1 MRALRYFMAGL
12 SMPAAVGLLLAV
24 ALFAVLVLHQI
35 IWLFVRGR
43 GALPLDVGIEAAFV
57 TVLVAGPLIAFSQ
70 DVIRL
75 LSASREKMKAL
86 TLELADAR
94 DMLEAKVAQRT
105 AELSAAND
113 ALSRIN
119 ETLIYSLANLRVAKD
134 QAQAANTAKSHFLA
148 NVSHELRTPLNAILG
163 FSEVIRDD
171 LLGPETAA
179 RYRDYAADIH
189 SSGEHLLQLVSDL
202 LDMSRIEA
210 EKLDLHESEVDIVL
224 TINTALK
231 LVGQNAAKIGV
242 AFTVDLVSDPPAL
255 VADEI
260 RVKQVL
266 LNLLSNA
273 VKFSYPSGTIRIA
286 VTIPADGGLAIS
298 VADTGIGMTEAGLRA
313 AVEPFRQLDGPLAR
327 KYDGTGLGLPL
338 AVGLMNLH
346 GGSLTLASV
355 PDFGTTA
362 TMTFPPARVRI
373 R

>member
-1 MRALRYFMAGL
+1 
-12 SMPAAVGLLLAV
+12 
-24 ALFAVLVLHQI
+24 
-35 IWLFVRGR
+35 
-43 GALPLDVGIEAAFV
+43 
-57 TVLVAGPLIAFSQ
+57 
-70 DVIRL
+70 
-75 LSASREKMKAL
+75 MKAL
-86 TLELADAR
+86 TRELADAR

-119 ETLIYSLANLRVAKD
+119 DTLIYSLANLRLAKD

-171 LLGPETAA
+171 LLGPETPA
-179 RYRDYAADIH
+179 RYRDHAADIH

-231 LVGQNAAKIGV
+231 LVGQNAAKIGI
-242 AFTVDLVSDPPAL
+242 AFTVDLVSDPPVL

-298 VADTGIGMTEAGLRA
+298 VADTGIGMTEAGIRA
-313 AVEPFRQLDGPLAR
+313 AVEPFPAAR
-327 KYDGTGLGLPL
+327 R
-338 AVGLMNLH
+338 
-346 GGSLTLASV
+346 
-355 PDFGTTA
+355 
-362 TMTFPPARVRI
+362 PACAQI
-373 R
+373 RRDRPGVAARSGVS